1 MKIFAYYAIMD
12 YYNRVVNFDALLGH
26 ISPYKDFLLNT

>member
-12 YYNRVVNFDALLGH
+12 YYNRVVNFDALLATNLH
-26 ISPYKDFLLNT
+26 TRIFY